1 MAESVSAHVT
11 MELHSRI
18 TPIIHAPTRFELNDS
33 PPKVQGWVSTVKNK
47 RGNDMTGLITMDDL
61 TNEAILEVLDDAE
74 RLLPVARGDTYLP
87 LLQGKILGNLFF
99 EPSTRTRMSFETAM
113 KRLGGD
119 VVNLGDVKTSS
130 VVKGETLYDTIQMVD
145 GYTDIIAM
153 RHPRQGAAQY
163 AQDSARVP
171 VLNGGD
177 GAGHH
182 PTQTMLDLFTIR
194 QAHGSLEGLKV
205 VLAGDL
211 RYGRTVHSLSHAL
224 TRFGCE
230 LVLASP
236 NLLRMPREIVEDLTA
251 HGATVTETED
261 LLGSIDEADVVYMT
275 RIQKERFADED
286 EYIKVAGAYKLHAN
300 NLEGAKASMVI
311 MHPLPRVDEIHPSVD
326 STRHARYFEQAFNG
340 VVARMALL
348 CRLLGVSVPTDVP
361 EGGEA

>member
-1 MAESVSAHVT
+1 MFFADSLEEGDIMA
-11 MELHSRI
+11 
-18 TPIIHAPTRFELNDS
+18 
-33 PPKVQGWVSTVKNK
+33 
-47 RGNDMTGLITMDDL
+47 GLITMDDL
-61 TNEAILEVLDDAE
+61 SNEEIISILDDAE
-74 RLLPVARGDTYLP
+74 RLLPVAKGELYLP

-130 VVKGETLYDTIQMVD
+130 VVKGETLFDTIQMVD

-153 RHPRQGAAQY
+153 RHPRQGAARY
-163 AQDSARVP
+163 AQDAARVP
-171 VLNGGD
+171 ILNGGD

-194 QAHGSLEGLKV
+194 QSHGKLENLKV

-224 TRFGCE
+224 IRFGCE
-230 LVLASP
+230 IVFASP
-236 NLLRMPREIVEDLTA
+236 ELLRMPKEIIEDLVA
-251 HGATVTETED
+251 HGAKVTETTD
-261 LLGSIDEADVVYMT
+261 LYGNLASADVVYMT

-286 EYIKVAGAYKLHAN
+286 EYVKVAGAYKLNSSH
-300 NLEGAKASMVI
+300 LDGCKSEMIV

-326 STRHARYFEQAFNG
+326 VTRHAKYFEQAFNG

-348 CRLLGVSVPTDVP
+348 CRLLGVTVP
-361 EGGEA
+361 EKIGGEA

>member
-1 MAESVSAHVT
+1 MFFADGLEEGDNMA
-11 MELHSRI
+11 
-18 TPIIHAPTRFELNDS
+18 
-33 PPKVQGWVSTVKNK
+33 
-47 RGNDMTGLITMDDL
+47 GLITMDDL
-61 TNEAILEVLDDAE
+61 SNKEIISILDDAE
-74 RLLPVARGDTYLP
+74 RLLPVAKGDLYLP

-130 VVKGETLYDTIQMVD
+130 VVKGETLFDTIQMVD

-153 RHPRQGAAQY
+153 RHPRQGAARY
-163 AQDSARVP
+163 AQDAAQVP
-171 VLNGGD
+171 ILNGGD

-194 QAHGSLEGLKV
+194 QSHGKLENLKV

-224 TRFGCE
+224 IRFGCE
-230 LVLASP
+230 IVLASP
-236 NLLRMPREIVEDLTA
+236 ELLRMPKEIVEDLVA
-251 HGATVTETED
+251 HGAKVTETTD
-261 LLGSIDEADVVYMT
+261 LYGNLDSADVVYMT

-286 EYIKVAGAYKLHAN
+286 EYVKVAGAYKLD
-300 NLEGAKASMVI
+300 ASHLDGCKSEMIV

-326 STRHARYFEQAFNG
+326 VTRHAKYFEQAFNG

-348 CRLLGVSVPTDVP
+348 CRLLGVTVP
-361 EGGEA
+361 EKVGGEA

>member
-1 MAESVSAHVT
+1 
-11 MELHSRI
+11 
-18 TPIIHAPTRFELNDS
+18 
-33 PPKVQGWVSTVKNK
+33 
-47 RGNDMTGLITMDDL
+47 MTGLITMDDL
-61 TNEAILEVLDDAE
+61 SNTDIIEILDDAE
-74 RLLPVARGDTYLP
+74 RLLPVAKGEIYLP
-87 LLQGKILGNLFF
+87 LLQGRILGNLFF

-130 VVKGETLYDTIQMVD
+130 VVKGETLFDTIQMVD

-230 LVLASP
+230 LIFASP
-236 NLLRMPREIVEDLTA
+236 ELLKMPAEIVSDLRA

-261 LLGSIDEADVVYMT
+261 LYDSILDADVVYMT

-286 EYIKVAGAYKLHAN
+286 EYTKVAGVFKLHADH
-300 NLEGAKASMVI
+300 LADCKSEMIV

-326 STRHARYFEQAFNG
+326 QTRHARYFEQAFNG

-348 CRLLGVSVPTDVP
+348 CNLLGVTVPANV
-361 EGGEA
+361 ESAGGAL

>member
-1 MAESVSAHVT
+1 MA
-11 MELHSRI
+11 
-18 TPIIHAPTRFELNDS
+18 
-33 PPKVQGWVSTVKNK
+33 
-47 RGNDMTGLITMDDL
+47 GLITMDDL
-61 TNEAILEVLDDAE
+61 SNEEIISILDDAE
-74 RLLPVARGDTYLP
+74 RLLPVAKGEIYLP

-113 KRLGGD
+113 KRLGGE

-130 VVKGETLYDTIQMVD
+130 VVKGETLFDTIQMVD

-153 RHPRQGAAQY
+153 RHPRQGAARY
-163 AQDSARVP
+163 AQDAAVVP
-171 VLNGGD
+171 ILNGGD

-194 QAHGSLEGLKV
+194 QSHGKLENLKV

-230 LVLASP
+230 IVLASP
-236 NLLRMPREIVEDLTA
+236 ELLRMPKEIVDDLQA
-251 HGATVTETED
+251 HGAKVTETTD
-261 LLGSIDEADVVYMT
+261 LYGNLETADVVYMT

-286 EYIKVAGAYKLHAN
+286 EYVKVAGAYKLNSTH
-300 NLEGAKASMVI
+300 LDGCKSEMIV

-326 STRHARYFEQAFNG
+326 KTRHAKYFEQAFNG

-348 CRLLGVSVPTDVP
+348 CRLLNIEVPQDV
-361 EGGEA
+361 GGGQ

>member
-1 MAESVSAHVT
+1 M
-11 MELHSRI
+11 
-18 TPIIHAPTRFELNDS
+18 P
-33 PPKVQGWVSTVKNK
+33 
-47 RGNDMTGLITMDDL
+47 GLITMDDL
-61 TNEAILEVLDDAE
+61 SNDEILAILDDAR
-74 RLLPVARGDTYLP
+74 RLLPVAQGKVYLP

-130 VVKGETLYDTIQMVD
+130 VVKGETLFDTIQMVD

-163 AQDSARVP
+163 AQDAASVP
-171 VLNGGD
+171 ILNGGD

-182 PTQTMLDLFTIR
+182 PTQTMLDLFTIQ
-194 QAHGSLEGLKV
+194 QAHGRLDGLKV

-230 LVLASP
+230 LVFASP
-236 NLLRMPREIVEDLTA
+236 SLLKMPSEIVADLKA
-251 HGATVTETED
+251 HGGNVTETED
-261 LLGSIDEADVVYMT
+261 LLGSLAEADVVYMT

-286 EYIKVAGAYKLHAN
+286 EYAKVAGAYKLHAT
-300 NLEGAKASMVI
+300 NLEGAKEGMII

-326 STRHARYFEQAFNG
+326 DTRHARYFDQAFNG

-348 CRLLGVSVPTDVP
+348 CKLLNIGVPATI

>member
-1 MAESVSAHVT
+1 M
-11 MELHSRI
+11 
-18 TPIIHAPTRFELNDS
+18 P
-33 PPKVQGWVSTVKNK
+33 
-47 RGNDMTGLITMDDL
+47 GLITMDDL
-61 TNEAILEVLDDAE
+61 SNDEILAILDDAR
-74 RLLPVARGDTYLP
+74 RLLPVAKGEVYLP

-130 VVKGETLYDTIQMVD
+130 VVKGETLFDTIQMVD

-163 AQDSARVP
+163 AQDAASVP
-171 VLNGGD
+171 ILNGGD

-182 PTQTMLDLFTIR
+182 PTQTMLDLFTIQ
-194 QAHGSLEGLKV
+194 QAHGRLDGLKV

-230 LVLASP
+230 LVFASP
-236 NLLRMPREIVEDLTA
+236 SLLKMPSEIVADLKA
-251 HGATVTETED
+251 HGGNVTETED
-261 LLGSIDEADVVYMT
+261 LLGSLADADVVYMT

-286 EYIKVAGAYKLHAN
+286 EYAKVAGAYKLHAT
-300 NLEGAKASMVI
+300 NLEGAKEGMII

-326 STRHARYFEQAFNG
+326 ETRHARYFEQAFNG

-348 CRLLGVSVPTDVP
+348 CKLLNIGVPATI

>member
-1 MAESVSAHVT
+1 M
-11 MELHSRI
+11 
-18 TPIIHAPTRFELNDS
+18 P
-33 PPKVQGWVSTVKNK
+33 
-47 RGNDMTGLITMDDL
+47 GLITMDDL
-61 TNEAILEVLDDAE
+61 SNDEILAILDDAR
-74 RLLPVARGDTYLP
+74 RLLPVARGEVYLP

-130 VVKGETLYDTIQMVD
+130 VVKGETLFDTIQMVD

-163 AQDSARVP
+163 AQDAASVP
-171 VLNGGD
+171 ILNGGD

-182 PTQTMLDLFTIR
+182 PTQTMLDLFTIQ
-194 QAHGSLEGLKV
+194 QAHGRLDGLKV

-230 LVLASP
+230 LVFASP
-236 NLLRMPREIVEDLTA
+236 SLLKMPSEIVADLKA
-251 HGATVTETED
+251 HGGNVTETED
-261 LLGSIDEADVVYMT
+261 LLGSLADADVVYMT

-286 EYIKVAGAYKLHAN
+286 EYAKVAGAYKLHAT
-300 NLEGAKASMVI
+300 NLEGAKEGMII

-326 STRHARYFEQAFNG
+326 DTRHARYFEQAFNG

-348 CRLLGVSVPTDVP
+348 CKLLNIGVPATI

>member
-1 MAESVSAHVT
+1 MA
-11 MELHSRI
+11 
-18 TPIIHAPTRFELNDS
+18 
-33 PPKVQGWVSTVKNK
+33 
-47 RGNDMTGLITMDDL
+47 GLITMDDL
-61 TNEAILEVLDDAE
+61 TNEEILTILDDAE
-74 RLLPVARGDTYLP
+74 RLLPVARGEMYLP
-87 LLQGKILGNLFF
+87 LLEGRILGNLFF

-130 VVKGETLYDTIQMVD
+130 VVKGETLFDTIQMVD

-163 AQDSARVP
+163 AQDSASVP
-171 VLNGGD
+171 ILNGGD

-194 QAHGSLEGLKV
+194 QAHGKLDGLKV
-205 VLAGDL
+205 VMAGDL

-230 LVLASP
+230 LIFASP
-236 NLLRMPREIVEDLTA
+236 EILRMPAEIISDLSV
-251 HGATVTETED
+251 HGAKLTETED
-261 LLGSIDEADVVYMT
+261 LYSMIDDADVIYMT
-275 RIQKERFADED
+275 RIQKERFSDED
-286 EYIKVAGAYKLHAN
+286 EYARCAGAYKLHADH
-300 NLEGAKASMVI
+300 LTDVKANMII
-311 MHPLPRVDEIHPSVD
+311 MHPLPRVDEIDPSVD

-348 CRLLGVSVPTDVP
+348 CKLLGVTVP
-361 EGGEA
+361 EDVESAGGAL

>member
-1 MAESVSAHVT
+1 MG
-11 MELHSRI
+11 ML
-18 TPIIHAPTRFELNDS
+18 
-33 PPKVQGWVSTVKNK
+33 GWWYR
-47 RGNDMTGLITMDDL
+47 RGLDMKGLITMDDL
-61 TNEAILEVLDDAE
+61 TNEDILSILDDAA
-74 RLLPVARGDTYLP
+74 RLLPVAKGETFLP

-130 VVKGETLYDTIQMVD
+130 VVKGETLFDTIQMVD

-153 RHPRQGAAQY
+153 RHPRQGAARY
-163 AQDSARVP
+163 AQDAARVP
-171 VLNGGD
+171 ILNGGD

-182 PTQTMLDLFTIR
+182 PTQTMLDLFTIL
-194 QAHGSLEGLKV
+194 QSHGTLEGLSV

-224 TRFGCE
+224 VRFGCK
-230 LVLASP
+230 LILASP
-236 NLLRMPREIVEDLTA
+236 ELLRMPTEIIEDLRE
-251 HGATVTETED
+251 HGADVTETED
-261 LLGSIDEADVVYMT
+261 LLGNINDADVVYMT

-286 EYIKVAGAYKLHAN
+286 EYTKVAGAYKLHARDVAN
-300 NLEGAKASMVI
+300 VKAEMII

-326 STRHARYFEQAFNG
+326 ATRHARYFEQAFNG

-348 CRLLGVSVPTDVP
+348 CRLLNIEVPA
-361 EGGEA
+361 EIHGGEA

>member
-1 MAESVSAHVT
+1 MG
-11 MELHSRI
+11 ML
-18 TPIIHAPTRFELNDS
+18 
-33 PPKVQGWVSTVKNK
+33 GWLRR
-47 RGNDMTGLITMDDL
+47 RGLEMKGLITMDDL
-61 TNEAILEVLDDAE
+61 TNEDILSILDDAA
-74 RLLPVARGDTYLP
+74 RLLPVARGEAYLP
-87 LLQGKILGNLFF
+87 LLEGKILGNLFF

-130 VVKGETLYDTIQMVD
+130 VVKGETLFDTIQMVD

-153 RHPRQGAAQY
+153 RHPRQGAARY
-163 AQDSARVP
+163 AQDAARVP
-171 VLNGGD
+171 ILNGGD

-182 PTQTMLDLFTIR
+182 PTQTMLDLFTIL
-194 QAHGSLEGLKV
+194 QSHGTLEGLSV

-224 TRFGCE
+224 VRFGCK
-230 LVLASP
+230 LILASP
-236 NLLRMPREIVEDLTA
+236 ELLRMPTEIIEDLRE
-251 HGATVTETED
+251 HGADVIETED
-261 LLGSIDEADVVYMT
+261 LLGNINDADVVYMT

-286 EYIKVAGAYKLHAN
+286 EYTKVSGAYKLHARDVAN
-300 NLEGAKASMVI
+300 VKAEMII

-348 CRLLGVSVPTDVP
+348 CRLLNIEVPA
-361 EGGEA
+361 EIHGGEA